1 MERQTK
7 TASEVEAMIMD
18 RARDHADC
26 AHVKA
31 VAVRSGEVGWRV
43 VAITTDGRMMSVKAI
58 DDIAHELQAS
68 YELSPTE

>member
-1 MERQTK
+1 MDRQIK

-18 RARDHADC
+18 RAREHPDC

-43 VAITTDGRMMSVKAI
+43 VAITTDGRMMSVKPI
-58 DDIAHELQAS
+58 DDIAHELQAI
-68 YELSPTE
+68 YDLSDAE